1 LEFEPTAEGQE
12 AGVTAFLTQNSNIQ
26 LGVVLAGGELMF
38 RFNVSGEVKE
48 SAVPEGWAGEG
59 VRLEIDMVDSPHEYE
74 FAASSLR
81 KGGKKERVVVGT
93 ASAELLSGGSG
104 SFVGTRLGVYA
115 TCKGAGEGLDCPE
128 GTPDA
133 YFTKW
138 TYTGEGQYIS
148 ETEVVRGKGKGKG
161 KGKRD

>member
-1 LEFEPTAEGQE
+1 
-12 AGVTAFLTQNSNIQ
+12 
-26 LGVVLAGGELMF
+26 VLVGEELMF

-104 SFVGTRLGVYA
+104 SFVGTLLGVYA
-115 TCKGAGEGLDCPE
+115 TCNGAGEGLDCPE

-148 ETEVVRGKGKGKG
+148 ETEVVRGNGKGKG
-161 KGKRD
+161 KGKKN